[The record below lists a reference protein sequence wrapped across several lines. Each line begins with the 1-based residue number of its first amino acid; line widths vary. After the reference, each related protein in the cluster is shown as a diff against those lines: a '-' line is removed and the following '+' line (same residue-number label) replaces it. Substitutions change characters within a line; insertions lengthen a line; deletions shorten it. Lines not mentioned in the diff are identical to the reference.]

1 MTQPDD
7 PHPDDVWM
15 NRAVELA
22 ALGQGHVEPN
32 PMVGCVLVHDGRLI
46 GQGYHQVYG
55 GPHAEA
61 NALADCLSSGEDPE
75 GCTAYVTLEPCC
87 HHGKTPPCAD
97 ALIHARV
104 GRVVVAVTD
113 PFPAVDG
120 GGLRRLHEAGIE
132 IAKAVG
138 ATESE
143 KLLAPYLK
151 RVRTGRPWVIAKWA
165 MSMDGRIA
173 TSTGE
178 SQWITGEP
186 SRYEVHQLRGRVDA
200 IAVGMGTVIADD
212 PLLTARHGGP
222 RTPIRIVF
230 ARRRVPALKS
240 QLVRTGSEVPT
251 WIVAGP
257 AIADSDLAL
266 LADHDVETIRCD
278 SEDAVEMVDE
288 VLQRLAGNDNPSG
301 LPITNLMIEGGGG
314 LLGSFAAA
322 TQIDEAHVY
331 LGAKLIGGLKSPG
344 PFGDP
349 GFARLADA
357 TRFEIQSVQRFE
369 DDVRTIYRKANR

>member
-1 MTQPDD
+1 MTHPNAPD
-7 PHPDDVWM
+7 PDELWM
-15 NRAVELA
+15 NEALELA
-22 ALGQGHVEPN
+22 ALGQGYVEPN
-32 PMVGCVLVHDGRLI
+32 PMVGCVLVRDGCMI
-46 GQGYHQVYG
+46 GRGYHQIYG
-55 GPHAEA
+55 GAHAEV
-61 NALADCLSSGEDPE
+61 NALEDCSSSGEVPQ
-75 GCTAYVTLEPCC
+75 GSTAYVTLEPCC
-87 HHGKTPPCAD
+87 HFGKTPPCAD
-97 ALIHARV
+97 ALIRARV
-104 GRVVVAVTD
+104 ARVVVAVTD

-120 GGLRRLHEAGIE
+120 GGIKRLRESGIE
-132 IAKAVG
+132 VITGVG
-138 ATESE
+138 ADKSE
-143 KLLAPYLK
+143 RLLAPYLK

-178 SQWITGEP
+178 SQWITGNE

-230 ARRRVPALKS
+230 ARHRVPDLKS
-240 QLVRTGSEVPT
+240 QLVRTGSETPT

-266 LADHDVETIRCD
+266 LADHDVETMRCD
-278 SEDAVEMVDE
+278 SENSVDMVDE
-288 VLQRLAGNDNPSG
+288 VLQRLAREDNLSG
-301 LPITNLMIEGGGG
+301 RPISNLMIEGGGG

-322 TQIDEAHVY
+322 HQIDEAHVY
-331 LGAKLIGGLKSPG
+331 LGAKLIGGLKSLG

-349 GFARLADA
+349 GFPRLADA
-357 TRFEIQSVQRFE
+357 TRFEIQSVQTFGP
-369 DDVRTIYRKANR
+369 DVRAIYRRIKD